1 MSLVIWLRILFFV
14 LLVALPLYRWRRA
27 LRLRRRAARMPR
39 GRDGRLIVDE
49 SRVVDSTLAEPGERR
64 QGERGA

>member
-1 MSLVIWLRILFFV
+1 MNLIIWLRILFFV

-27 LRLRRRAARMPR
+27 LRLRRAAQARR

-49 SRVVDSTLAEPGERR
+49 SRVVDSTLVEPDDSGRR
-64 QGERGA
+64 QGQG